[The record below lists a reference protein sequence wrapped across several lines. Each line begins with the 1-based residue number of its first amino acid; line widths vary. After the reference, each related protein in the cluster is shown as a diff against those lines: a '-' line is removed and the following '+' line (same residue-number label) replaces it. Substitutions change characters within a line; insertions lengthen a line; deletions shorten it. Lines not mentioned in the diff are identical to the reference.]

1 MLISNEIMIKPPKDY
16 YIFKKYIQDEKN
28 TIGDYFYFFLRI
40 PLNIAEWFLRNLPGP
55 VGIILRR
62 YYYKIFLKKVGKN
75 VIIGEGVYFHGNNIE
90 LDDWSF
96 VDKNCILTC
105 ISKIRI
111 GKRVH
116 LGMNTI
122 IHAGLDS
129 EIIIDDN
136 TGVAARCSLYSAS
149 NAYARDKRM
158 SGPMAKEN
166 HVYTKYGKIL
176 IEKECFIGVGSIVL
190 PNVKIGFAA
199 IVPPGAV
206 IKKNLQEKG
215 IYDVKGDLIS
225 KRIFNEKKYY

>member
-1 MLISNEIMIKPPKDY
+1 MIGHSLTKLHSPA
-16 YIFKKYIQDEKN
+16 FKVK
-28 TIGDYFYFFLRI
+28 L
-40 PLNIAEWFLRNLPGP
+40 
-55 VGIILRR
+55 V
-62 YYYKIFLKKVGKN
+62 
-75 VIIGEGVYFHGNNIE
+75 
-90 LDDWSF
+90 
-96 VDKNCILTC
+96 
-105 ISKIRI
+105 
-111 GKRVH
+111 RVH
-116 LGMNTI
+116 LGINI

-215 IYDVKGDLIS
+215 IYDVKGDLLKEYLMKKILLNN
-225 KRIFNEKKYY
+225 KFIFSMFINNTIYNFENPIFFIKFIVGK